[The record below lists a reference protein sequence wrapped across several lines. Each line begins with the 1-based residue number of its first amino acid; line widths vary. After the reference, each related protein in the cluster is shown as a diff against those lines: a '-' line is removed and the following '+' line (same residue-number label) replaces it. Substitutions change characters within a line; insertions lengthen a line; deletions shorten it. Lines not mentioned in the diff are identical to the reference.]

1 MDRTESLP
9 AQTRP
14 PGVAGED
21 PGSVLLPGHDV
32 PLGRYTTVRRLL
44 PQRARRMVGAW
55 CFVDHFGPDDVARR
69 PGMEVPPHPHTG
81 LQTVTWLLDGEIVH
95 RDSLGNVQ
103 PIRPGQLNVMTS
115 GHGIAHSER
124 SPDSHPPLM
133 HGVQLWVA
141 LPDPAR
147 AGAAGFAHHA
157 DLPRWR
163 SGDWEHTLLVGEL
176 AGEASPAVVHTPLLG
191 VQLAAHGPAPAT
203 PRLRPRFEYAL
214 LAMSGR
220 ARVDGV
226 SLEPGALLYLGTGR
240 DGLELTAEPGSRLM
254 LLGGEPFDEPLVMW
268 WNFVGRSHE
277 EVAAAR
283 QDWMAGRDRFGRVT
297 DDAAPP
303 LPAPELPTVRLK
315 ARDRRGD
322 LHG

>member
-14 PGVAGED
+14 PGVADVD
-21 PGSVLLPGHDV
+21 PGSVLLPGNDV

-44 PQRARRMVGAW
+44 PQRRRRMVGAW
-55 CFVDHFGPDDVARR
+55 CFVDHFGPDDVAER

-95 RDSLGNVQ
+95 RDSLGTVR

-124 SPDSHPPLM
+124 SPAAHPPVM

-141 LPDPAR
+141 LPDAAR
-147 AGAAGFAHHA
+147 AGAPDFAHHA
-157 DLPRWR
+157 DLPLWR
-163 SGDWEHTLLVGEL
+163 DGDLDVTLLVGEL
-176 AGEASPAVVHTPLLG
+176 GGERSPAVTHTPLVG
-191 VQLAAHGPAPAT
+191 AQLTAGGAAPA
-203 PRLRPRFEYAL
+203 RLPLRRDFEYAL
-214 LAMSGR
+214 LAMSGS
-220 ARVDGV
+220 ARVGDV
-226 SLEPGALLYLGTGR
+226 PLAPGALLYLGSGR
-240 DGLELTAEPGSRLM
+240 QSVTLDAAPGSRLL
-254 LLGGEPFDEPLVMW
+254 LLGGAPFEEPLVMW

-277 EVAAAR
+277 EIVAAR
-283 QDWMAGRDRFGRVT
+283 EDWTAGRRFGTVA

-303 LPAPELPTVRLK
+303 LPAPALPTTRLK
-315 ARDRRGD
+315 ARTRHGD
-322 LHG
+322 ILR

>member
-1 MDRTESLP
+1 MDRTESMP
-9 AQTRP
+9 AQTVP
-14 PGVAGED
+14 AGVADTD

-44 PQRARRMVGAW
+44 PQRQRRMVGAW
-55 CFVDHFGPDDVARR
+55 CFVDHFGPDDVAER

-103 PIRPGQLNVMTS
+103 PIRPGELNVMTS

-124 SPDSHPPLM
+124 SPATHPPLM

-147 AGAAGFAHHA
+147 AGAADFAHHA
-157 DLPRWR
+157 DLPAWR
-163 SGDWEHTLLVGEL
+163 DGDLAVTLLVGEL
-176 AGEASPAVVHTPLLG
+176 AGARSPAVVHTPLLG
-191 VQLAAHGPAPAT
+191 AQLAARGPAPAT
-203 PRLRPRFEYAL
+203 LPLRRDFEYGL
-214 LAMSGR
+214 LAMSGA
-220 ARVDGV
+220 ARVDEV
-226 SLEPGALLYLGTGR
+226 ALAPGALLYLGAGR
-240 DGLELTAEPGSRLM
+240 DAVTLHAEPGSRLL
-254 LLGGEPFDEPLVMW
+254 LLGGAPFEEPLVMW

-283 QDWMAGRDRFGRVT
+283 EDWMAGRRFGTVA

-303 LPAPELPTVRLK
+303 LPAPALPTTRLK
-315 ARDRRGD
+315 ARDRRGT
-322 LHG
+322 LSG

>member
-1 MDRTESLP
+1 MKRTESLP
-9 AQTRP
+9 AETRP
-14 PGVAGED
+14 PGVAAVD

-44 PQRARRMVGAW
+44 PQRQRRMVGAW
-55 CFVDHFGPDDVARR
+55 CFVDHFGPDDVAER

-81 LQTVTWLLDGEIVH
+81 LQTVTWLLDGEILH
-95 RDSLGNVQ
+95 RDSLGSVQ

-124 SPDSHPPLM
+124 SPSTHPPVM

-141 LPDPAR
+141 LPDSAR
-147 AGAAGFAHHA
+147 AGAPDFAHHA

-163 SGDWEHTLLVGEL
+163 DGGLDATLLVGEI
-176 AGEASPAVVHTPLLG
+176 AGERSPAVVHTPLVG
-191 VQLAAHGPAPAT
+191 AQLELTGAAPTVMP
-203 PRLRPRFEYAL
+203 LRPDFEYGL
-214 LAMSGR
+214 LAMSG
-220 ARVDGV
+220 AAEVDGV
-226 SLEPGALLYLGTGR
+226 SFEPGALLYLGVGR
-240 DGLELTAEPGSRLM
+240 NQLMLRGMPGSQLL
-254 LLGGEPFDEPLVMW
+254 LLGGVPFDEPLVMW

-283 QDWMAGRDRFGRVT
+283 EDWMAGRRFGVVA
-297 DDAAPP
+297 DDPAPP
-303 LPAPELPTVRLK
+303 LPAPALPTTRLK
-315 ARDRRGD
+315 ARDRSGG

>member
-1 MDRTESLP
+1 MERTERMP

-14 PGVAGED
+14 PGVAGAD

-44 PQRARRMVGAW
+44 PQRQRRMVGAW
-55 CFVDHFGPDDVARR
+55 CFVDHFGPDDVAER

-81 LQTVTWLLDGEIVH
+81 LQTVTWLLDGEILH

-124 SPDSHPPLM
+124 SPERHPPLM

-147 AGAAGFAHHA
+147 AGAADFAHHA

-163 SGDWEHTLLVGEL
+163 DGELDVTLLVGEL
-176 AGEASPAVVHTPLLG
+176 AGERSPAVTYTPLLG
-191 VQLAAHGPAPAT
+191 AQLELHGSAPAT
-203 PRLRPRFEYAL
+203 LPLRPDFEYGL
-214 LAMSGR
+214 LAMSG
-220 ARVDGV
+220 AAEVDGV
-226 SLEPGALLYLGTGR
+226 PFAPGALLYLGAGRERLTLTG
-240 DGLELTAEPGSRLM
+240 EPGSRLL
-254 LLGGEPFDEPLVMW
+254 LLGGAPFEEPLVMW

-283 QDWMAGRDRFGRVT
+283 EDWTAGRRFGIVA
-297 DDAAPP
+297 DDSAPP
-303 LPAPELPTVRLK
+303 LPAPELPTTRLK
-315 ARDRRGD
+315 ARDRSGG

>member
-1 MDRTESLP
+1 MERTESLP
-9 AQTRP
+9 AETRP
-14 PGVAGED
+14 PGVATVD

-44 PQRARRMVGAW
+44 PQRARRLVGAW
-55 CFVDHFGPDDVARR
+55 CFVDHFGPDDVAVR

-124 SPDSHPPLM
+124 SPADRPPLM

-141 LPDPAR
+141 LPDSARSGPAD
-147 AGAAGFAHHA
+147 FAHHA

-163 SGDWEHTLLVGEL
+163 DGELDVTLLVGEID
-176 AGEASPAVVHTPLLG
+176 GERSPARAYTPLLG
-191 VQLAAHGPAPAT
+191 AQLEVTGPGPAALP
-203 PRLRPRFEYAL
+203 LRRDFEYAL
-214 LAMSGR
+214 LAVDGS
-220 ARVDGV
+220 AEVDGV
-226 SLEPGALLYLGTGR
+226 PLTPGALLWLGTGR
-240 DGLELTAEPGSRLM
+240 TSLAVRAEPGTRLM
-254 LLGGEPFDEPLVMW
+254 LLGGTPFEEPLVMW

-277 EVAAAR
+277 EIVAAR
-283 QDWMAGRDRFGRVT
+283 EDWMAGRRFGVV
-297 DDAAPP
+297 AADPDPP
-303 LPAPELPTVRLK
+303 LPAPALPTTRLK
-315 ARDRRGD
+315 ARDRAGGFQD
-322 LHG
+322 

>member
-1 MDRTESLP
+1 MERTEKMP
-9 AQTRP
+9 ARTRP
-14 PGVAGED
+14 PGVADAD

-44 PQRARRMVGAW
+44 PQRQRRMVGAW
-55 CFVDHFGPDDVARR
+55 CFVDHFGPDDVAER

-81 LQTVTWLLDGEIVH
+81 LQTVTWLLDGEILH

-115 GHGIAHSER
+115 GRGIAHSER
-124 SPDSHPPLM
+124 SPERHPPLM

-147 AGAAGFAHHA
+147 AGSADFAHHA

-163 SGDWEHTLLVGEL
+163 DGELDVTLLVGEL
-176 AGEASPAVVHTPLLG
+176 AGERSPAVTHTPLLG
-191 VQLAAHGPAPAT
+191 AQLELHGPAPAT
-203 PRLRPRFEYAL
+203 LPLRPDFEYGL
-214 LAMSGR
+214 LAMSG
-220 ARVDGV
+220 AAEVDGV
-226 SLEPGALLYLGTGR
+226 PLAPGALLYLGTGR
-240 DGLELTAEPGSRLM
+240 KRLTLTGEPGSRLL
-254 LLGGEPFDEPLVMW
+254 LLGGAPFEEPLVMW

-283 QDWMAGRDRFGRVT
+283 ADWTAGRRFGVVA
-297 DDAAPP
+297 DDPAPP
-303 LPAPELPTVRLK
+303 LPAPALPTTRLK
-315 ARDRRGD
+315 ARDRSGGLRG
-322 LHG
+322 

>member
-14 PGVAGED
+14 PGVAPAD

-44 PQRARRMVGAW
+44 PQRQRRMVGAW
-55 CFVDHFGPDDVARR
+55 CFVDHFGPDDVAQR

-95 RDSLGNVQ
+95 RDSLGNVR

-124 SPDSHPPLM
+124 SPATHPPVM

-147 AGAAGFAHHA
+147 AGAADFAHHA
-157 DLPRWR
+157 ELPRWR
-163 SGDWEHTLLVGEL
+163 DGELDLTLLVGEL
-176 AGEASPAVVHTPLLG
+176 GGERSPAVVHTPLLG
-191 VQLAAHGPAPAT
+191 AQLEVRGPARAT
-203 PRLRPRFEYAL
+203 LPLRPDFEYGL
-214 LAMSGR
+214 LAMSG
-220 ARVDGV
+220 AAEVDG
-226 SLEPGALLYLGTGR
+226 LALAPGALLYLGAGR
-240 DGLELTAEPGSRLM
+240 DRLALSADPGSRLM
-254 LLGGEPFDEPLVMW
+254 LLGGEPFEEPLVMW

-283 QDWMAGRDRFGRVT
+283 DDWMAGRRFGSVA

-303 LPAPELPTVRLK
+303 LPAPEMPTTRLK
-315 ARDRRGD
+315 ARDRRGG
-322 LHG
+322 LRG

>member
-1 MDRTESLP
+1 MERTESMP
-9 AQTRP
+9 AQTLP
-14 PGVAGED
+14 AGMAAEES
-21 PGSVLLPGHDV
+21 GSVLLPGHDV

-44 PQRARRMVGAW
+44 PQRTRRMVGAW
-55 CFVDHFGPDDVARR
+55 CFVDHFGPDDVAER

-81 LQTVTWLLDGEIVH
+81 LQTVTWLLDGEILH

-124 SPDSHPPLM
+124 SPQPHPPLM

-147 AGAAGFAHHA
+147 AGAADFAHHA

-163 SGDWEHTLLVGEL
+163 DGNLDVTLLVGEIG
-176 AGEASPAVVHTPLLG
+176 GERSPAVVHTPLVGAQLELG
-191 VQLAAHGPAPAT
+191 GPEPVDL
-203 PRLRPRFEYAL
+203 PLRPDFEYAL
-214 LAMSGR
+214 LAMSGS
-220 ARVDGV
+220 AAVDGV
-226 SLEPGALLYLGTGR
+226 TVEPGALLYLGTGR
-240 DGLELTAEPGSRLM
+240 GRLGLSGAAGSRLL
-254 LLGGEPFDEPLVMW
+254 LLGGAPFEEPLVMW

-277 EVAAAR
+277 EVVAAR
-283 QDWMAGRDRFGRVT
+283 EDWMAGRRFGVVA

-303 LPAPELPTVRLK
+303 LPAPALPTTRLK
-315 ARDRRGD
+315 ARDRLGGLRG
-322 LHG
+322 

>member
-1 MDRTESLP
+1 MSRTESLP
-9 AQTRP
+9 AETRP
-14 PGVAGED
+14 PGVAGAD

-44 PQRARRMVGAW
+44 PQRVRRMVGAW
-55 CFVDHFGPDDVARR
+55 CFVDHFGPDDVAQR

-81 LQTVTWLLDGEIVH
+81 LQTVTWLLEGEILH
-95 RDSLGNVQ
+95 RDSLGSVQ

-124 SPDSHPPLM
+124 SPEVHPSVM

-147 AGAAGFAHHA
+147 AGAADFAHHA

-163 SGDWEHTLLVGEL
+163 DGAADVTLLVGEIG
-176 AGEASPAVVHTPLLG
+176 GERSPAVVHTPLVG
-191 VQLAAHGPAPAT
+191 AQLELSGSAPVDL
-203 PRLRPRFEYAL
+203 PLRRDFEYGL
-214 LAMSGR
+214 LAMSGS
-220 ARVDGV
+220 AEVDGV
-226 SLEPGALLYLGTGR
+226 SFAPGALLYLGTGR
-240 DGLELTAEPGSRLM
+240 DRLTVRGAAGSRLL
-254 LLGGEPFDEPLVMW
+254 LLGGTPFEEPLVMW

-283 QDWMAGRDRFGRVT
+283 EDWMAGRRFGVVA
-297 DDAAPP
+297 DDPAPP
-303 LPAPELPTVRLK
+303 LPAPALPTTRLK
-315 ARDRRGD
+315 ARDRSGGV
-322 LHG
+322 H

>member
-1 MDRTESLP
+1 MERAESMP

-14 PGVAGED
+14 PGVATVD

-44 PQRARRMVGAW
+44 PQRTRRMVGAW
-55 CFVDHFGPDDVARR
+55 CFVDHFGPDDVAQR

-81 LQTVTWLLDGEIVH
+81 LQTVTWLLDGEILH

-124 SPDSHPPLM
+124 SPAAHPPLM

-147 AGAAGFAHHA
+147 AGAADFAHHA
-157 DLPRWR
+157 ELPRWR
-163 SGDWEHTLLVGEL
+163 DGDLDVTLLVGDL
-176 AGEASPAVVHTPLLG
+176 GGEVSPARVHTPLLG
-191 VQLAAHGPAPAT
+191 AQLDLRGAGPVAVP
-203 PRLRPRFEYAL
+203 LRRDFEYAL
-214 LAMSGR
+214 LALDG
-220 ARVDGV
+220 AAEVDEV
-226 SLEPGALLYLGTGR
+226 ALEPGALLWLGTGR
-240 DGLELTAEPGSRLM
+240 DVLTVRGGPGTRLM
-254 LLGGEPFDEPLVMW
+254 LLGGTPFEEPLVMW

-277 EVAAAR
+277 EIATAR
-283 QDWMAGRDRFGRVT
+283 EDWMAGRRFGTVA
-297 DDAAPP
+297 DDPDPP
-303 LPAPELPTVRLK
+303 LPAPALPTVRLK
-315 ARDRRGD
+315 ARDRSGGFRD
-322 LHG
+322 

>member
-1 MDRTESLP
+1 MERTESML
-9 AQTRP
+9 AETRP
-14 PGVAGED
+14 PGVADVD
-21 PGSVLLPGHDV
+21 PGSVLLLGHDV

-44 PQRARRMVGAW
+44 PQRPRRMVGAW
-55 CFVDHFGPDDVARR
+55 CFVDHFGPDDVAER

-81 LQTVTWLLDGEIVH
+81 LQTVTWLLDGEILH

-124 SPDSHPPLM
+124 SPDTHPPVM

-147 AGAAGFAHHA
+147 AGAADFAHHE

-163 SGDWEHTLLVGEL
+163 DGELDVTLLVGEM
-176 AGEASPAVVHTPLLG
+176 AGERSPAVVHTPLLG
-191 VQLAAHGPAPAT
+191 AQLELSGPTPAT
-203 PRLRPRFEYAL
+203 LPLRPDFEYAL
-214 LAMSGR
+214 MAMSGS
-220 ARVDGV
+220 AEADGV
-226 SLEPGALLYLGTGR
+226 GFEPGALLYLGSGR
-240 DGLELTAEPGSRLM
+240 TELTVRGGNGARLL
-254 LLGGEPFDEPLVMW
+254 LLGGTPFEEPLVMW

-277 EVAAAR
+277 EVVAAR
-283 QDWMAGRDRFGRVT
+283 EDWMAGRRFGVVA
-297 DDAAPP
+297 DDPAPP
-303 LPAPELPTVRLK
+303 LLAPALPTTRLK
-315 ARDRRGD
+315 ARDRTGN

>member
-1 MDRTESLP
+1 MP

-14 PGVAGED
+14 PGVAAVD

-44 PQRARRMVGAW
+44 PQRQRRMVGAW

-81 LQTVTWLLDGEIVH
+81 LQTVTWLLDGEILH

-115 GHGIAHSER
+115 GRGIAHSER
-124 SPDSHPPLM
+124 SPATHPPLM

-147 AGAAGFAHHA
+147 AGAPGFAHHA
-157 DLPRWR
+157 ALPGWRDGDL
-163 SGDWEHTLLVGEL
+163 DVTLLVGEM
-176 AGEASPAVVHTPLLG
+176 AGERSPAVVHTPLVG
-191 VQLAAHGPAPAT
+191 AQLQARGPRVAALP
-203 PRLRPRFEYAL
+203 LRREFEYAM
-214 LAMSGR
+214 LAMSG
-220 ARVDGV
+220 AADVDGIP
-226 SLEPGALLYLGTGR
+226 LTPGALLYLGAGR
-240 DGLELTAEPGSRLM
+240 DTVRLSAAPGTRLM
-254 LLGGEPFDEPLVMW
+254 LLGGAPFDEPLVMW
-268 WNFVGRSHE
+268 WNFVGQSHE
-277 EVAAAR
+277 EIAAAR
-283 QDWMAGRDRFGRVT
+283 EDWMAGRRFGTVA

-303 LPAPELPTVRLK
+303 LPAPALPTTRLK
-315 ARDRRGD
+315 ARDRRGGV
-322 LHG
+322 LG